1 MSAPRP
7 PTLRQAPEFV
17 KLWAAQTV
25 SLFGSQVTGLALP
38 LTAAVTL
45 HASAA
50 QMGVLGAAEYLPFL
64 LIGLVAGVWVDRLRR
79 RPLMVVADLGRAV
92 ILGCVPIAAL
102 AHVLRIEYLYAV
114 AFLAGVLTV
123 FFDVAY
129 TSFLP
134 ALIERTQLV
143 EGNSKLE
150 GSAATAQLTGPGIA
164 GVLVQLVTGPL
175 AIAVDA
181 VSFLLS
187 AVLVGAIR
195 ITEPAPG
202 SRTQGQHLWG
212 ELTAGLRLLL
222 GHPLTR
228 PVAVGAAMGALFSNV
243 AGAVF
248 VLYATRALHLGP
260 ALLGLV
266 FLAGGAGAILG
277 AVLCARL
284 ARRWQ
289 VGRSIVGGLVLAY
302 VPRLLVPFVG
312 GPQAVVVATL
322 MGVQF
327 VSGLAF
333 IVWDINQLT
342 LRQAVTPD
350 RALGRLNASF
360 RFLVWGAIPIGS
372 LVGGWLG
379 TTLGLQAALLIGSGG
394 ALLAPVWIGFSP
406 VRALREHPS
415 LPGDVTV
422 ELAPDTPPVA

>member
-150 GSAATAQLTGPGIA
+150 GSAATAQLT
-164 GVLVQLVTGPL
+164 LLHVTL
-175 AIAVDA
+175 
-181 VSFLLS
+181 
-187 AVLVGAIR
+187 
-195 ITEPAPG
+195 
-202 SRTQGQHLWG
+202 
-212 ELTAGLRLLL
+212 
-222 GHPLTR
+222 
-228 PVAVGAAMGALFSNV
+228 
-243 AGAVF
+243 
-248 VLYATRALHLGP
+248 
-260 ALLGLV
+260 
-266 FLAGGAGAILG
+266 
-277 AVLCARL
+277 
-284 ARRWQ
+284 
-289 VGRSIVGGLVLAY
+289 
-302 VPRLLVPFVG
+302 
-312 GPQAVVVATL
+312 
-322 MGVQF
+322 
-327 VSGLAF
+327 
-333 IVWDINQLT
+333 
-342 LRQAVTPD
+342 
-350 RALGRLNASF
+350 
-360 RFLVWGAIPIGS
+360 
-372 LVGGWLG
+372 
-379 TTLGLQAALLIGSGG
+379 
-394 ALLAPVWIGFSP
+394 
-406 VRALREHPS
+406 
-415 LPGDVTV
+415 
-422 ELAPDTPPVA
+422 